1 MRRDSSASSDA
12 LYTSPPDY
20 VRTQTELLAAI
31 ARLSNAPFVAID
43 TEFLRERTYYP
54 KLCLIQAGTDDYC
67 VLIDV
72 LEPLDLRPLF
82 EFLNDRNRVK
92 VLHAAHQDLEVLAL
106 TQGALLG
113 LAVKPIAGPIFDS
126 QVAAGYAGLSAQI
139 GYGDLVQQRLNHSL
153 DKGHART
160 DWSQRPLSAA
170 QISYAAD
177 DVRYLVELYHDFRSA
192 MSHTPQWRWIEE
204 DAAQLEDPNL
214 YSTQPVEAWKRLKGL
229 EQLTP
234 RQMAAAKALAA
245 WREQR
250 AMQKDLPRSWIIA
263 DDVIRALAERLPASV
278 EDVANTHGISKG
290 LAEKR
295 ADELV
300 ELITTASQA
309 AANEP
314 HTQWKR
320 PPRSQINKVSR
331 LMDFVREEA
340 KRLNVSSELLATRRE
355 IEQLVFN
362 GKVGDFGGGWRHG
375 AFGQRLMQLAAE
387 EPADG

>member
-1 MRRDSSASSDA
+1 MRRGSFASSGA

-20 VRTQTELLAAI
+20 VRTQAELLTAI
-31 ARLSNAPFVAID
+31 ARLSSSPFVAID

-54 KLCLIQAGTDDYC
+54 KLCLIQAGTDEYC

-82 EFLNDRNRVK
+82 DFLNDRNRTK

-106 TQGALLG
+106 TQGTLLG
-113 LAVKPIAGPIFDS
+113 LPVKPINGPIFDS
-126 QVAAGYAGLSAQI
+126 QVAAGYAGLAAQI

-153 DKGHART
+153 DKAHART
-160 DWSQRPLSAA
+160 DWSQRPLSSA

-177 DVRYLVELYHDFRSA
+177 DVRYLVELYHNFKGTMR
-192 MSHTPQWRWIEE
+192 HTPQWSWIEE

-214 YSTQPVEAWKRLKGL
+214 YATQPTDAWKRLKGL

-234 RQMAAAKALAA
+234 QQLAAAKALAA

-263 DDVIRALAERLPASV
+263 DDVIRSLAERLPASI
-278 EDVANTHGISKG
+278 EAVANTQGVPKG
-290 LAEKR
+290 LSEKR
-295 ADELV
+295 AGELLD
-300 ELITTASQA
+300 LIAAASQSA
-309 AANEP
+309 ADEP
-314 HTQWKR
+314 HTPWQR
-320 PPRSQINKVSR
+320 PPKSQLNKVTR
-331 LMDFVREEA
+331 LMEFVRAEA
-340 KRLNVSSELLATRRE
+340 KQLNISSELLATRRE

-362 GKVGDFGGGWRHG
+362 GKVGDFGQGWRE
-375 AFGQRLMQLAAE
+375 AIFGKRLIKMAE
-387 EPADG
+387 EESA